1 VEQVTQAAQAI
12 PALLVTRATPATTA
26 RRELAAMLVLQAI
39 LAQ

>member
-12 PALLVTRATPATTA
+12 PALLVMRATPVTTA
-26 RRELAAMLVLQAI
+26 RRELAVMPVLRAI